1 MSKLN
6 KLNLLVESL
15 TMKHLR
21 AQNKP
26 QESDN
31 IETILKKDKSLINF
45 KNLVKNVIL
54 VWDKIWLSSIK
65 KKSISL
71 CWVEKFNLLT
81 KIELDFVMEH
91 TVQPPAA
98 IILTIP
104 QTNKNSLTSELTSFP
119 KVTKALESA
128 QFFYS
133 MFWRGFFFQD
143 FFFFFVGM

>member
-54 VWDKIWLSSIK
+54 IWDKIWLSSIK
-65 KKSISL
+65 KNQFLS
-71 CWVEKFNLLT
+71 VE
-81 KIELDFVMEH
+81 
-91 TVQPPAA
+91 
-98 IILTIP
+98 
-104 QTNKNSLTSELTSFP
+104 
-119 KVTKALESA
+119 
-128 QFFYS
+128 
-133 MFWRGFFFQD
+133 
-143 FFFFFVGM
+143 